1 MYIVCYGGSMP
12 LLQVRDFPADIYE
25 EISFEAKRQNRTIAQ
40 QTIVLIKKGLGE
52 EISLKEQ
59 RRRLLERINSRNIPE
74 SVKAIDPV
82 KLIREDRNR

>member
-1 MYIVCYGGSMP
+1 MYIVCKGGSMP

-59 RRRLLERINSRNIPE
+59 RRRLLERINSRDIPE